1 MGKWLKNKFVEGL
14 IWNYGSVVIL
24 SVSGFLLNFLNIF
37 FYDAAALGIFNRAQA
52 WYGILSQITVWGV
65 HMSIMKLIPECKDD
79 RQEREMILS
88 SAFVGV
94 LLFSVVCVVIIE
106 AALPWV
112 ITNNRGLLTSMQMIV
127 PALVFF
133 SLNKVLLNYL
143 NGLSEMKA
151 YAFLQSLRYIVIV
164 ITILIFGI
172 LRCDHIRLTLCFMAA
187 EIVVFAVSVGYL
199 IHKKLFI
206 KKISLKYVK
215 EHARFG
221 TCILMSNMVTELKTK
236 VDIICLGFILGN
248 DYLIG
253 IYSFAVLFADG
264 FYQLFYVVRRSI
276 NPKITEYHV
285 KGKLQE
291 GIAAINANLKKY
303 LRVLSPLALAALG
316 VGYYILCCLLHQKEY
331 LVGLQYLLIICV
343 AIMLSGRK
351 IILGN
356 IFAQTGFPTCES
368 IVNTI
373 TVISNFSLN
382 IIFIYIWGLSG
393 AALATAVS
401 YIIFGC
407 ALRYYANKELKV
419 AI

>member
-1 MGKWLKNKFVEGL
+1 MA
-14 IWNYGSVVIL
+14 IL
-24 SVSGFLLNFLNIF
+24 SVSGFLLNFLIIF
-37 FYDAAALGIFNRAQA
+37 FYDATALGVFSRAQA

-79 RQEREMILS
+79 RQERESILS
-88 SAFVGV
+88 SAFAGV
-94 LLFSVVCVVIIE
+94 LAFSVICVVIIE
-106 AALPWV
+106 AALPWI
-112 ITNNRGLLTSMQMIV
+112 ITNNRGLLTSMQMIA

-151 YAFLQSLRYIVIV
+151 YAFLQSLRYIIIV
-164 ITILIFGI
+164 ITILLFGI
-172 LRCDHIRLTLCFMAA
+172 LRCDHMRLTLCFLGA

-215 EHARFG
+215 EHAKFG
-221 TCILMSNMVTELKTK
+221 TCILMSNMVTELNTK
-236 VDIICLGFILGN
+236 VDIICLGFILGD

-331 LVGLQYLLIICV
+331 LVGLQYLLIICT
-343 AIMLSGRK
+343 AIILSGRK

-373 TVISNFSLN
+373 TVVSNFSLN
-382 IIFIYIWGLSG
+382 IILIYIWGLSG

-419 AI
+419 VI